1 MSKFL
6 DTYVNDKY
14 SVLHYKYD
22 VIIFLNIVNIF
33 TAFSEI
39 QRWFSLK
46 VIFSHMKV
54 GWYNWKDFFAYF
66 HFYMYIRRV

>member
-1 MSKFL
+1 MSTFL

-54 GWYNWKDFFAYF
+54 GWYNWKDFLAYF
-66 HFYMYIRRV
+66 HFYMYIRHV